1 MLNIRGAQHIDL
13 IEVHRLS
20 KQVAFSLAA
29 LIAIACPARSL
40 SAFRDIGSRNKL
52 RSFGCL
58 LKAFDFI
65 KI

>member
-1 MLNIRGAQHIDL
+1 MLKIRGAQHIDL
-13 IEVHRLS
+13 IEVHRRS
-20 KQVAFSLAA
+20 KQVALSLEAK
-29 LIAIACPARSL
+29 IACPARSL